1 MTRDYP
7 LTSSD
12 LRHIADKVDEV
23 LAVVGP
29 EGGGLP
35 DGDWRWGLKVTIW
48 NQDGGIEDVAGE
60 IAAHGDGYLGFYPNG
75 IEAQR

>member
-12 LRHIADKVDEV
+12 LRHIADKVDQV
-23 LAVVGP
+23 LAVVNP
-29 EGGGLP
+29 EDGDLP

-48 NQDGGIEDVAGE
+48 NQDGDVTDVAGE
-60 IAAHGDGYLGFYPNG
+60 VAPHGDGWIGFYPNG
-75 IEAQR
+75 IAAQL